1 MASEPVKIIS
11 FVSLI
16 YLFPTVF
23 TAFLRFHI
31 SWARTQ
37 IRNIHEYIIYDPL
50 IYISYQGLSSQNLI
64 TTSTLHQYSFNRI
77 FFRLNSLLDVTPVAV
92 YNLPLRRCM
101 RSWSHPAS
109 EAKQFVKELYIVPK
123 LCSLTCATHT
133 SREMLQRCVLLFWT
147 LLLLKLPL
155 IMTSSF
161 FFLSLG
167 CDVPALEARRSF
179 KLPRRIHITYNT
191 IYLDTKSTLRTELHL
206 AKLAFSYLHSH
217 TAFHLLSFSH
227 TDLHSYTFT
236 YIRMFVWNYV
246 NP

>member
-64 TTSTLHQYSFNRI
+64 TTSTFHQYSFNRI

-101 RSWSHPAS
+101 RSRSPHASS
-109 EAKQFVKELYIVPK
+109 EAKQFVKDFVPK
-123 LCSLTCATHT
+123 VCSLACATHT

-161 FFLSLG
+161 FFCL
-167 CDVPALEARRSF
+167 
-179 KLPRRIHITYNT
+179 
-191 IYLDTKSTLRTELHL
+191 
-206 AKLAFSYLHSH
+206 
-217 TAFHLLSFSH
+217 
-227 TDLHSYTFT
+227 
-236 YIRMFVWNYV
+236 
-246 NP
+246 

>member
-64 TTSTLHQYSFNRI
+64 TTSTLDQYSFNRI
-77 FFRLNSLLDVTPVAV
+77 FFRLNSLLGVTPVAV

-101 RSWSHPAS
+101 RSWSPHAS
-109 EAKQFVKELYIVPK
+109 TEPKQFVKDFVPK
-123 LCSLTCATHT
+123 LCSLACATHT
-133 SREMLQRCVLLFWT
+133 SREMLQPCVLLFWT

-167 CDVPALEARRSF
+167 CDVPALEARRSC
-179 KLPRRIHITYNT
+179 KLPRRAHITYYT

-236 YIRMFVWNYV
+236 Y
-246 NP
+246 NPMH